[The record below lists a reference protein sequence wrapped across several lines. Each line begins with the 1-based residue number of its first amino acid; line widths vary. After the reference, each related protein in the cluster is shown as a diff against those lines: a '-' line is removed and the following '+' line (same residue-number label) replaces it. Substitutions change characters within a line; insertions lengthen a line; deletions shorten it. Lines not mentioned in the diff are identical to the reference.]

1 MIISFNNSTPVIGR
15 DVFVAPNAAVIG
27 DVTIGDNSGIWF
39 SATVRGDYGPIR
51 IGKGTSI
58 QDGSTIHVN
67 HNSKGDIFP
76 TIIEDDC
83 IIGHGAVIEG
93 SHIGAGCL
101 IGMNAV
107 VLPRS
112 VIGEG
117 CIIAAGSVVREGMEI
132 PPFSLVAGAPA
143 TIKRSFDQPNRE
155 IAWAADEYKLLAGQY
170 LQTTDETSS

>member
-1 MIISFNNSTPVIGR
+1 MIISFNNISPVIGR
-15 DVFVAPNAAVIG
+15 NVYVAPNAAVIG

-51 IGKGTSI
+51 IGKGVSI

-67 HNSKGDIFP
+67 HNSNGDVFP
-76 TIIEDDC
+76 TVIEDNC

-101 IGMNAV
+101 VGMNAV
-107 VLPRS
+107 ILPRS

-117 CIIAAGSVVREGMEI
+117 CIIAAGSVVMEGMEV
-132 PPFSLVAGAPA
+132 PPFSLLAGAPA
-143 TIKRSFDQPNRE
+143 KIKKTFDGPGKE
-155 IAWAADEYKLLAGQY
+155 IAWAANEYKLLAKKY
-170 LQTTDETSS
+170 LETAAVK